1 MYFKKH
7 IWLVDNGIE
16 KGFIP
21 CEVLERYTQTAE
33 ANLINFDDDNDDIFN
48 RSISEGTKTDI
59 EKYFVLSTI
68 DEVRI
73 VKEICF

>member
-1 MYFKKH
+1 MKH

-48 RSISEGTKTDI
+48 RSTNDDNKTGI
-59 EKYFVLSTI
+59 EKYFVLNTI
-68 DEVRI
+68 DEVCIKRHI
-73 VKEICF
+73 YSI